1 MEKLKR
7 ITQEKFDSLKNGE
20 KELLLSYYKTYEKEN
35 ELIKSL
41 TKFRKKSK
49 KVKEKLNKVQIKKK
63 EIIENI
69 KSINKTLFTSSTI
82 VCDKRWNSYICI
94 FKNSE
99 SQKSLYLGNHKSIIK
114 ALAPF
119 YPKDEFKDSQEF
131 LKEEL
136 KKIISAVQDKL
147 IKHNNNNEI
156 TFKKNKLKNIVKLYA
171 ESGKWDYWSIEDE
184 N

>member
-41 TKFRKKSK
+41 TKFRKKTK

-69 KSINKTLFTSSTI
+69 KSINKTLFTSSTV

-119 YPKDEFKDSQEF
+119 YPKDELKDSQEF